1 MSWCRRWRTSTKESL
16 VLWAQECQSLM
27 LRCSATLTMFRVTLV
42 WIVLPSRPLL
52 SCISETYMYA
62 WLPGLLPPESYRTCY
77 YINYVPKSLMYLD
90 GILAFYCW
98 IGSLGFTVGL
108 VLWSLDV
115 VYCFGIAGCLDCSQ
129 NHFGIALPESVSRC
143 NPTYKCIS
151 AWKLGATPDQKHNEL
166 HVYSLPIKVVWAC
179 IKVETKNTLWLRSL
193 MQNARS

>member
-90 GILAFYCW
+90 GILVFYCW
-98 IGSLGFTVGL
+98 IGSLEFRRCAVL
-108 VLWSLDV
+108 VLMPGLFSKSLW
-115 VYCFGIAGCLDCSQ
+115 YCSPPWKRVQMQSNIQMFQCVKIGSTSW
-129 NHFGIALPESVSRC
+129 PETQWTASIF
-143 NPTYKCIS
+143 IS
-151 AWKLGATPDQKHNEL
+151 
-166 HVYSLPIKVVWAC
+166 Y
-179 IKVETKNTLWLRSL
+179 
-193 MQNARS
+193 

>member
-42 WIVLPSRPLL
+42 WIVLPLRPLL

-90 GILAFYCW
+90 GILVFYCW
-98 IGSLGFTVGL
+98 IGSLEFRRCVVL
-108 VLWSLDV
+108 VLMPGLFSKSLW
-115 VYCFGIAGCLDCSQ
+115 YRNTMNCIYIHQLLKSSG
-129 NHFGIALPESVSRC
+129 HVSKQKH
-143 NPTYKCIS
+143 KCI
-151 AWKLGATPDQKHNEL
+151 
-166 HVYSLPIKVVWAC
+166 
-179 IKVETKNTLWLRSL
+179 LWLRSV